1 MKLKNLFNGILIF
14 LSGLGLAQNSG
25 MESKSIQTN
34 FTKASIKAFQENS
47 QHKLNEFYEYLNLYS
62 KEKNEELKLQI
73 KKNILHLAQADIEIQ
88 DFMDN
93 KSNLI
98 DLDSF
103 LSKIENKS
111 YHFEIISASKPID
124 LGINQW
130 INPYRL
136 KVTQNGKA
144 LEFDLKQ
151 IIYFEPKQKQFGS
164 HSKSV
169 WELKLG
175 NQKSEF

>member
-1 MKLKNLFNGILIF
+1 MGILIF
-14 LSGLGLAQNSG
+14 LSGLGLAQNMG
-25 MESKSIQTN
+25 MESKSIQNN
-34 FTKASIKAFQENS
+34 FSKASIEAFQENS

-73 KKNILHLAQADIEIQ
+73 KENIMHLVQLDIKIL
-88 DFMDN
+88 DFM
-93 KSNLI
+93 SYEPNLI
-98 DLDSF
+98 GLSSF

-111 YHFEIISASKPID
+111 YYFEIVSAGKPLD

-136 KVTQNGKA
+136 KVTQKGKA
-144 LEFDLKQ
+144 LEFDLIQ

-169 WELKLG
+169 WEIKLG